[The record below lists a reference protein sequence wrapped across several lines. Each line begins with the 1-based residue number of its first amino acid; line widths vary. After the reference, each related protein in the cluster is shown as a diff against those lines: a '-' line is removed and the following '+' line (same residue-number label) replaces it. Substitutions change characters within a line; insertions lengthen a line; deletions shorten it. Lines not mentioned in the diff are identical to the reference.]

1 MASAQP
7 RSRTDQLPR
16 QLPPVRHKVPE
27 FWSPERV
34 EYVRRT
40 ALTGTPPYVLERA
53 PSRTGRLLD
62 RMTFRGLRPED
73 VEAQLSADG
82 DVDVGMELFGIRL
95 EAPIYIGDMSYG
107 ALSGGPNIAI
117 ARAATEFGVL
127 AGIGEGGLHPEVAK
141 YRNIVVQWASARFG
155 MDINLLRAG
164 VAVNLKIGQGA
175 KPGIGGH
182 LPGSKVTEVISEL
195 RKIPVGSDALSP
207 APHHDIYSIEDLAQ
221 RVKALRDLSGKPVL
235 VKVAAVN
242 KIMFVA
248 VGVARSTA
256 EGIIIDGAGAG
267 TGAAPSAIRNHL
279 GIPID
284 YAIPVSDRWLRENGA
299 RNGFTVIGGGLIY
312 SPSDVAKLI
321 ALGADAVNV
330 GTAALLSFGCIM
342 CHSCYTGGCPT
353 YLTSLAVPVGRF
365 DVEAGTRALVRYLNG
380 LTRGLRAI
388 LRSLGMKS
396 LSELRGRR
404 DLLELHYVDEDVA
417 DAVGVELVEGGDL
430 AWYQDYEP
438 ILYREMYEEG
448 SVHITGMGG
457 IIPGYTYPARRP
469 LDLLRIEAAQ
479 VTHPPVDP
487 YREDIDVS
495 VRTSSGSFDVPV
507 VVPGI
512 DPAAVAAAEAL
523 GAAVDGGKCRNS
535 ANCLGSNEG
544 ARAAPGDDVEPRIGY
559 LVLDERQGGSEWLE
573 ETVSRL
579 DRDANLMGLRD
590 RMTLVAVGRFNSGA
604 DIYKLAALGA
614 DLVEPVEAFELLE
627 RRIRGMDY
635 LSRRERYEN
644 LIIALTEELQLC
656 MGAGGLTSYYHMVGN
671 RDLVRS
677 LDGSVA
683 RALGVRVAGT

>member
-1 MASAQP
+1 MATRADEGQG
-7 RSRTDQLPR
+7 QLPR
-16 QLPPVRHKVPE
+16 QLPPVRHRIPE

-34 EYVRRT
+34 EYIRRM
-40 ALTGTPPYVLERA
+40 AITGSPPYVADRG

-62 RMTFRGLRPED
+62 RMVFKGVRPED
-73 VEAQLSADG
+73 FEAAMEEG
-82 DVDVGMELFGIRL
+82 TDVDVGMELFGLRL
-95 EAPIYIGDMSYG
+95 ELPIYIGDMSYG

-117 ARAATEFGVL
+117 ARAATEVGVL

-155 MDINLLRAG
+155 MDLELLRSG

-182 LPGSKVTEVISEL
+182 LPGSKVTEVISKL
-195 RKIPVGSDALSP
+195 RKIPVGSDAISP

-221 RVKALRDLSGKPVL
+221 RVKALRDLSGKPIL

-256 EGIIIDGAGAG
+256 DGIIIDGAGAG
-267 TGAAPSAIRNHL
+267 TGAAPAVIRDHL

-284 YAIPVSDRWLRENGA
+284 YAVPVSDMWLRENGV
-299 RNGFTVIGGGLIY
+299 REGFSMIGGGLIY
-312 SPSDVAKLI
+312 SPMDVAKLI
-321 ALGADAVNV
+321 ALGADAANV
-330 GTAALLSFGCIM
+330 GTAALLSFGCTM
-342 CHSCYTGGCPT
+342 CHSCHTGSCPT
-353 YLTSLAVPVGRF
+353 YLTSLALPVGRF
-365 DVEAGTRALVRYLNG
+365 DVEAGTKALVRYL
-380 LTRGLRAI
+380 RAMEKGLRAI
-388 LRSLGMKS
+388 LRALGMKD
-396 LSELRGRR
+396 LRELRGRR

-417 DAVGVELVEGGDL
+417 RAVGVELVEGGEL

-438 ILYREMYEEG
+438 ILYREVYEEG

-457 IIPGYTYPARRP
+457 VIPGYTSPARRP

-495 VRTSSGSFDVPV
+495 VRTPLGVFDLPIVIPGS
-507 VVPGI
+507 

-523 GAAVDGGKCRNS
+523 GAPVDGDLCRNQS
-535 ANCLGSNEG
+535 NCIGGSDSF
-544 ARAAPGDDVEPRIGY
+544 RTSPGDDVEPRPGFV
-559 LVLDERQGGSEWLE
+559 LLDERKGGSEWLE
-573 ETVSRL
+573 ETLSRL
-579 DRDANLMGLRD
+579 DRDARLMGLRD
-590 RMTLVAVGRFNSGA
+590 RMIIVAIGRFNSGA
-604 DIYKLAALGA
+604 DVYKLAALGA
-614 DLVEPVEAFELLE
+614 DLVEPVEAYELLE
-627 RRIRGMDY
+627 RRIKGMSY
-635 LSRRERYEN
+635 LARRERYEN
-644 LIIALTEELQLC
+644 LTIALTEELQLS
-656 MGAGGLTSYYHMVGN
+656 MGAGGLTNYYHMVGN